1 LYNPKPIPDRYPEM
15 TEDSGAFKT
24 NPANSRRVP
33 AFVMLPQCPLQ
44 RSLTVQET
52 RSGLPGEAFTPP
64 F

>member
-1 LYNPKPIPDRYPEM
+1 M

-33 AFVMLPQCPLQ
+33 GFVMFPQSPLQ

-52 RSGLPGEAFTPP
+52 RSGMPGEALTPP